1 MVKLLASL
9 TLQEDN
15 VNPTTFAHFLAPASQ
30 TRCLKITQKVAFEF
44 SIFALSTI
52 FVHLYVQNVNVAR
65 IARHVECDFFCH
77 FHTPWLG
84 CKMTNCICGIVSS
97 FQGNGSSSSQKYET
111 NVNVIPEN
119 PEDCLQDD
127 NDDEDN
133 VNNVSRMTI
142 NTCKIIPVNTQ
153 IESSNSQPEDFDLVS
168 HPSLVIQGM
177 NQLRN
182 SGQLLDVKLVAE
194 GKTFKVRI
202 IIIFYLFVFCLTW
215 SKCQK

>member
-1 MVKLLASL
+1 ML
-9 TLQEDN
+9 TR
-15 VNPTTFAHFLAPASQ
+15 PPFAHFLVPA
-30 TRCLKITQKVAFEF
+30 
-44 SIFALSTI
+44 
-52 FVHLYVQNVNVAR
+52 
-65 IARHVECDFFCH
+65 
-77 FHTPWLG
+77 TPPG
-84 CKMTNCICGIVSS
+84 SKMTNCICGIVSS

-119 PEDCLQDD
+119 HEDCQDD
-127 NDDEDN
+127 NDEDN

-168 HPSLVIQGM
+168 HPSLVIEGM

-202 IIIFYLFVFCLTW
+202 IIIFYLSAFYLTW